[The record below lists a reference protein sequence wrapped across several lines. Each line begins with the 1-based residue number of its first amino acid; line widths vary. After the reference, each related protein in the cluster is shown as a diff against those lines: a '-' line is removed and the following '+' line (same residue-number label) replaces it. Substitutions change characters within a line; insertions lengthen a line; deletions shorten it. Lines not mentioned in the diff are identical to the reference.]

1 MKQAKHKE
9 QSENTEQKR
18 EYPGLLITIEG
29 TDGAGRTTQIEL
41 LRNWLAIESYG
52 VIISEWK
59 TSRLLSQAID
69 QAKEKNL
76 LNAYTFSLLYASDFA
91 DRLENVIIPALKAGL
106 IVLTDRYTYTA
117 FSRDVVRGVSPE
129 WIRKLYD
136 FAPKPDL
143 VFYLSMPVEVLLK
156 RIIGTSGLDYY
167 ESGRDI
173 GLSTDFYESFKLYQ
187 RKLLA
192 EYAKMEKEY
201 GFEKID
207 GTLPVDTIQNKMRKK
222 VRELLDSGI
231 LK

>member
-1 MKQAKHKE
+1 MENAANNE
-9 QSENTEQKR
+9 QNKNSEQQR
-18 EYPGLLITIEG
+18 QYPGLLISIEG

-59 TSRLLSQAID
+59 TSRLISQAID

-91 DRLENVIIPALKAGL
+91 DRLENVIIPALKAGM

-129 WIRKLYD
+129 WIRQLYD

-173 GLSTDFYESFKLYQ
+173 GLSTDFYESFKIYQ
-187 RKLLA
+187 RKILA
-192 EYAKMEKEY
+192 EYSKMEKEF

-207 GTLPVDTIQNKMRKK
+207 GTLSVDSIQNKMRKK